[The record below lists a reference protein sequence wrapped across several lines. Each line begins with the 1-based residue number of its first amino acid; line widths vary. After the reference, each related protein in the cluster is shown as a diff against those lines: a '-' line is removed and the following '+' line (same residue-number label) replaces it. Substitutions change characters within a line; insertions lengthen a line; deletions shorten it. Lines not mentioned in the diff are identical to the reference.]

1 MLSLARL
8 RRDPFEGTAAYRTR
22 IRVQIQGAI
31 AFILAVTACGLTGAT
46 WLRLLGPVLEQAIF
60 G

>member
-1 MLSLARL
+1 MFSVPRL

-22 IRVQIQGAI
+22 IRVQLEGAI
-31 AFILAVTACGLTGAT
+31 ALTLAVAACGLTGAM
-46 WLRLLGPVLEQAIF
+46 WLRVLGPVLEQAIL

>member
-1 MLSLARL
+1 MLSLSRL

-22 IRVQIQGAI
+22 IRVQLEGAV
-31 AFILAVTACGLTGAT
+31 ALILALGACGLTAAM
-46 WLRLLGPVLEQAIF
+46 WLRLLGPVLEHAIF